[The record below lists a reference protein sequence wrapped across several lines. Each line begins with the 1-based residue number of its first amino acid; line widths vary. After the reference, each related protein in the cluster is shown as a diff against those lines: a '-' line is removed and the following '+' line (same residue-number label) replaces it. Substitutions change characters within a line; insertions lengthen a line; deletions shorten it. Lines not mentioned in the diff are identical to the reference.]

1 MGANAMELFGVI
13 GSVAFATCAIPQV
26 VDCYR
31 KRSAEGLSWM
41 FLILWAIGELFTII
55 YIWPNQDWIL
65 LSNYFFNSLCL
76 VIMIYFKIED
86 TRK

>member
-1 MGANAMELFGVI
+1 MELIGVI

-26 VDCYR
+26 VECYR

-55 YIWPNQDWIL
+55 YIWPKQDWIL
-65 LSNYFFNSLCL
+65 LGNYFFNSLCL
-76 VIMIYFKIED
+76 LVMIYFKLGD
-86 TRK
+86 MRK

>member
-1 MGANAMELFGVI
+1 MELIGII

-26 VDCYR
+26 VECYR
-31 KRSAEGLSWM
+31 KQSAQGLSWM

-55 YIWPNQDWIL
+55 YIWPQQDWIL

-76 VIMIYFKIED
+76 LIMIYFKIKD
-86 TRK
+86 ARK

>member
-1 MGANAMELFGVI
+1 MELIGII

-26 VDCYR
+26 VECYR

-55 YIWPNQDWIL
+55 YIWPKQDWIL
-65 LSNYFFNSLCL
+65 LGNYFFNSLCL
-76 VIMIYFKIED
+76 LVMIYFKLGD
-86 TRK
+86 MRK

>member
-1 MGANAMELFGVI
+1 MGTNAMELFGVI